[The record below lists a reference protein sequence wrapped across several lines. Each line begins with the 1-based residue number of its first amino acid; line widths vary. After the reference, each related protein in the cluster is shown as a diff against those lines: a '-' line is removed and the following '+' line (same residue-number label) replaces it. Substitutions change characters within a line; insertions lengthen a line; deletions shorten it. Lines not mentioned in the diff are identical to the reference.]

1 MLPLCIVDTN
11 VLVAGLL
18 TQDSHGPTGYVV
30 DAMVEGSLPF
40 LLSPALLLEYKDVL
54 ARPKLSKLHKLTAQE
69 LETFLTEL
77 IANSIWREPSSSKQN
92 PPDKGDA
99 HLWSLLQC
107 EPKAILVTGDK
118 LLLEKPLEGRLICSP
133 TEFPDRSSKKGIKG
147 PVIHFREARPID
159 SDYASSLE
167 SALSEWETRADE
179 DAYRKL

>member
-18 TQDSHGPTGYVV
+18 TQDPHSPTVYLV

-40 LLSPALLLEYKDVL
+40 LFSPALVSEYKDVL

-69 LETFLTEL
+69 QEHFLTEL
-77 IANSIWREPSSSKQN
+77 VANSIWREPSPSSYT

-99 HLWSLLQC
+99 HLWSLLQS

-118 LLLEKPLEGRLICSP
+118 LLLKQPPKGRLIYTP
-133 TEFPDRSSKKGIKG
+133 TDFLDHFRPRLIKR
-147 PVIHFREARPID
+147 PVIHLPKAHP
-159 SDYASSLE
+159 SDRASAESLE
-167 SALSEWETRADE
+167 GTLTDWETQADD
-179 DAYRKL
+179 DAYRDL